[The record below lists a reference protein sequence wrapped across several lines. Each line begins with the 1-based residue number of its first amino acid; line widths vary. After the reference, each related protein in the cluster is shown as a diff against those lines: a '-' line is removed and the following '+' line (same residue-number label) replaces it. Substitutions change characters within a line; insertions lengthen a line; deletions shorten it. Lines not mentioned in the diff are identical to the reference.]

1 MRTMVPWARPT
12 LLVAGALRWC
22 DQAGQTDTRHRDLLP
37 ARHCHLLFIDLVIL
51 KAASANFLLLSYPSE
66 QSVVAFGQVV
76 PMVLILLVVFT
87 LWEEYEKL

>member
-1 MRTMVPWARPT
+1 M
-12 LLVAGALRWC
+12 
-22 DQAGQTDTRHRDLLP
+22 
-37 ARHCHLLFIDLVIL
+37 IL